1 MNVCYIYYMSFFSN
15 INASPIDRLKNKI
28 EHVRCGGV
36 SDIQKTDNSL
46 IITYAPEIY
55 TLSTK
60 KDITCIELPY
70 KWLIDKIFSK
80 KLDINNINKIE
91 YRSVVSFGEKNDEF
105 IKGLH
110 FTFYVRDKVAG
121 AMLLS
126 QCENN

>member
-1 MNVCYIYYMSFFSN
+1 MSFFSN

-60 KDITCIELPY
+60 EDITCIELPY

-105 IKGLH
+105 IKDLH